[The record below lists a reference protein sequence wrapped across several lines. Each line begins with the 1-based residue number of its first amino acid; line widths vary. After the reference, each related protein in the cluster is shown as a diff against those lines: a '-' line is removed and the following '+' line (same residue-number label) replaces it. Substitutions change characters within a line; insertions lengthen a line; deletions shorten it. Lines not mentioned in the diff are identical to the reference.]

1 MPNQTSITT
10 EQKAAARRAYQRE
23 WRAKNP
29 DKVKKHLDTFW
40 AKKAAEMQQ
49 ADKNG
54 K

>member
-1 MPNQTSITT
+1 MPKLTNFTD

-49 ADKNG
+49 AEKNG